1 MISSLSTCVFV
12 FSFTQP
18 HDREK
23 TLAAAESNL
32 EKMQN
37 DLSALTL
44 ERDETLT
51 ELQNLQEDYAQVKRE
66 HVGLEEE
73 NNRVKDEVDR
83 LKKDVATKQK
93 DFAALQEGHLR
104 DREVL
109 HEKVSHLAA
118 PLFL

>member
-1 MISSLSTCVFV
+1 MRMLLE
-12 FSFTQP
+12 
-18 HDREK
+18 DREK
-23 TLAAAESNL
+23 TLAGRSNL

-93 DFAALQEGHLR
+93 DFAALQSHLR
-104 DREVL
+104 D
-109 HEKVSHLAA
+109 HS
-118 PLFL
+118 PS